1 MEIVQIYP
9 TPALAAMTTSRRSGQ
24 KQPIS
29 GSTSLTT
36 LSLSKGRQSAL
47 STLIAI
53 PVFNEF
59 EYVNDVLNEVHKY
72 SDNILAVDDGSTD
85 GTSKELERH
94 NYIRIISHKENQGY
108 GQSLIDAFNFAVCH
122 KFDWLITMDCD
133 CQHQP
138 LYIPNFYCEIEKED
152 ADIISGSRYLPG
164 INSGSI
170 PPPRDRVAINK
181 KITRILNR
189 FMAVR
194 LTDSFCGFKAYR
206 VDAIL
211 KLDLT
216 EKGYGF
222 PLQLWIRAN
231 RARLRIR
238 EIPVPLIYHD
248 PKRNFG
254 GKFEKPE
261 VRFDYYMQIIRRELG
276 HNADKNAAGT

>member
-9 TPALAAMTTSRRSGQ
+9 TPAQ

-36 LSLSKGRQSAL
+36 LSLSKGRQSDL

-59 EYVNDVLNEVHKY
+59 KYVNDVLNEVHKY

-108 GQSLIDAFNFAVCH
+108 GQSLIDAFNFAGCH
-122 KFDWLITMDCD
+122 KFDWLITLDCD
-133 CQHQP
+133 YQHQP

-164 INSGSI
+164 FNSGSI

-231 RARLRIR
+231 RAGLRIR

>member
-1 MEIVQIYP
+1 MEIVQMYP
-9 TPALAAMTTSRRSGQ
+9 MPAQ
-24 KQPIS
+24 KRPIS
-29 GSTSLTT
+29 
-36 LSLSKGRQSAL
+36 RQSAW
-47 STLIAI
+47 STLIAL

-59 EYVNDVLNEVHKY
+59 KYVNDVLREVHRY
-72 SDNILAVDDGSTD
+72 CDNILAVDDGSTD

-108 GQSLIDAFNFAVCH
+108 GQSLIDAFNFAGCH
-122 KFDWLITMDCD
+122 KFDWLITLDCD
-133 CQHQP
+133 YQHQP
-138 LYIPNFYCEIEKED
+138 TYIPHFCGEIEKED

-189 FMAVR
+189 FMAAR

-206 VDAIL
+206 VNAIL
-211 KLDLT
+211 KLALT